1 MPKIS
6 RRTALARGGRALT
19 VAAILPVAVTS
30 AQAEVEADDAEVFK
44 AYEEW
49 QRLEKV
55 ASDAD
60 TEADVRHTA
69 VQGLLPPKPPR
80 WSISTVKEGT
90 PEWDRLLTA
99 RTLTEGVEELRKEN
113 EKALV
118 AWRARCEPIYER
130 EGVRELQRKADA
142 AWRAAYAAETRFL
155 KTPARTVA
163 GLLVKLRYGCEP
175 WNYGFEYPDTGDQP
189 SGPPAVLATLRDL
202 ERLAEGAV

>member
-1 MPKIS
+1 M
-6 RRTALARGGRALT
+6 RRGGQATAAAAFLSGVPNLT
-19 VAAILPVAVTS
+19 AEAAEGNDS
-30 AQAEVEADDAEVFK
+30 EVFK
-44 AYEEW
+44 TYEEW
-49 QRLEKV
+49 RRLEKA

-60 TEADVRHTA
+60 TEAELRHTA

-189 SGPPAVLATLRDL
+189 SGPPAVLAALADL
-202 ERLAEGAV
+202 ERLAGRAT